1 MEKFTPGSL
10 IKLRNRE
17 WIVLPS
23 NDSELILIKP
33 LGGTDDEITGIFL
46 PLKFKEDNPNI
57 FSFPYPNEN
66 DLGNYE
72 SAWLMY
78 NAARLSFRNVAGPF
92 RCMGKLSFRPRSYQI
107 VPLIMALKTEPI
119 RLLIADDV
127 GIGKTIEALIIVREL
142 IDRAE
147 IKSFAVVCLPH
158 LCEQWQ
164 QELKDKF
171 SIDAVIIR
179 SSTAAKLERTIAG
192 DESLFRKFPYQV
204 ISIDYIK
211 TGNKRDIFL
220 SESPNLIIIDEAH
233 TCTKPAGANR
243 NQQQRYSL
251 VYALSQK
258 KNKNLILL
266 TATPHSGKQE
276 EFQSLLGLLNS
287 EYETVDLATASTEI
301 RKKVAAN
308 LIIRRRGDIEKWN
321 ENTPFPHRDSKEVG
335 YLLSNQYKNIFRDL
349 LSFIRQLS
357 SKEVTMDSKRKFR
370 FFAMLS
376 LLRGVMSS
384 PWAGINMLKNKIANI
399 ENTDIDNEEYI
410 NPIVDTEEES
420 DYYPNDMIEKTGLDA
435 EHIKFLETIA
445 IKLETVKDNKAEE
458 AYKLLKKWLEEGFN
472 TVVFCRFI
480 ETAKYL
486 HNHLKGK
493 FNDNIK
499 IELVTGEMVDELRR
513 EKIDQLKEFDKKIL
527 IATDC
532 LSEGI
537 NLQTHFTAVL
547 HYDLPWNPNRLEQR
561 EGRVDRFGQTAE
573 TVKAY
578 LLWGEDN
585 QIDSVVLKI
594 LLNKAREIK
603 RQTGISVPFPED
615 SSSIMESILNS
626 FLLNPNAIR
635 DEEQLP
641 IDFADE
647 DPYQKVTDAY
657 EKAAERDKATRSIFS
672 QQAIKVDEIKQD
684 LEEVDNAIGTT
695 NTVGEFVKKSLL
707 KLGADIRPYKEGY
720 KIDLTNVPNVIK
732 DVFDYKTK
740 LSICF
745 ISPTPSEFV
754 YIGRN
759 HKLVEQLSLLILNK
773 SLNDNVLAD
782 MGARASVIVSDNVSK
797 RTTIML
803 LRVRM
808 IIEEKTTKTQLV
820 AEEMVLWGF
829 IGSIMSKEYL
839 SHKECEKIIEE
850 IKPITDISLTRQ
862 KVALNLEI
870 NNILDNND
878 ILIKITEERTAHLL
892 EANERFRNVMGGKRY
907 QFAKPILPPDLL
919 GVYIILPKE

>member
-1 MEKFTPGSL
+1 MSKFTPGSL

-23 NDSELILIKP
+23 NDTELILIKP
-33 LGGTDDEITGIFL
+33 LGGTDEEITGIFL
-46 PLKFKEDNPNI
+46 PLNFKEDNPDS
-57 FSFPYPNEN
+57 FTFPYPNEK

-107 VPLIMALKTEPI
+107 VPLIMALKIDPI

-171 SIDAVIIR
+171 SIDSVIIR
-179 SSTAAKLERTIAG
+179 SSTAAKLERTISG

-211 TGNKRDIFL
+211 TGNKKDIFL
-220 SESPNLIIIDEAH
+220 TDSPNLIIIDEAH
-233 TCTKPAGANR
+233 TCSKPAGANI
-243 NQQQRYSL
+243 NQKLRYSL
-251 VYALSQK
+251 VYELSQIK
-258 KNKNLILL
+258 DKNLILL

-276 EFQSLLGLLNS
+276 EFNSLLGLLNKD
-287 EYETVDLATASTEI
+287 YETLDLANASQDI
-301 RKKVAAN
+301 RKKVASN
-308 LIIRRRGDIEKWN
+308 LIIRRRADIEKWN
-321 ENTPFPHRDSKEVG
+321 EDTPFPERDSKEVS
-335 YLLSNQYKNIFRDL
+335 YSLSNQYKDIFSDL

-370 FFAMLS
+370 YFAMLS

-384 PWAGINMLKNKIANI
+384 PLAGISMLKNKIYNLGNI
-399 ENTDIDNEEYI
+399 DIDNEEYI
-410 NPIVDTEEES
+410 NPIVDNENES
-420 DYYPNDMIEKTGLDA
+420 DYYPIDMMEKTDLDA
-435 EHIKFLETIA
+435 EQIKFLEKIA
-445 IKLETVKDNKAEE
+445 SKLENVKDNKAQE
-458 AYKLLKKWLEEGFN
+458 AYTLVNKWLDEGFN

-480 ETAKYL
+480 DTAKYL
-486 HNHLKGK
+486 FDFLKSK
-493 FNDNIK
+493 FKDTVK
-499 IELVTGEMVDELRR
+499 VELVTGEMVDEHRR
-513 EKIDQLKEFDKKIL
+513 EIIEQLAEFDKKIL

-561 EGRVDRFGQTAE
+561 EGRVDRFGQTAK

-578 LLWGEDN
+578 LLWGKDN
-585 QIDSVVLKI
+585 PIDSIVLNI
-594 LLNKAREIK
+594 LLKKAREIK

-615 SSSIMESILNS
+615 SSGIMESILNS
-626 FLLNPNAIR
+626 FLLNPKTVR
-635 DEEQLP
+635 DEVQLQ
-641 IDFADE
+641 IEFNDE
-647 DPYQKVTDAY
+647 TPYLQITDAY
-657 EKAAERDKATRSIFS
+657 NKAKERNEATRSIFS

-695 NTVGEFVKKSLL
+695 NTVADFVKKSLL
-707 KLGADIRPYKEGY
+707 KLGADIRSYKEGY
-720 KIDLTNVPNVIK
+720 KIDLTNVPPVIK
-732 DVFDYKTK
+732 DVFNNKTK
-740 LSICF
+740 LTICF
-745 ISPTPSEFV
+745 ISPTPPEFI

-773 SLNDNVLAD
+773 SLSDNV
-782 MGARASVIVSDNVSK
+782 MGEIGARASVVVSDSVSK
-797 RTTIML
+797 RTTILL

-820 AEEMVLWGF
+820 AEEMVLWGY
-829 IGSIMSKEYL
+829 IGNILSQDYL
-839 SHKECEKIIEE
+839 LHKECEKIIEDT
-850 IKPITDISLTRQ
+850 KPFIDISLTRQ
-862 KVALNLEI
+862 QVALNLEKQSI
-870 NNILDNND
+870 EENKD
-878 ILIKITEERTAHLL
+878 ILIKITEERTTHLL